1 MVGKGIYVLL
11 MVSGLLAF
19 SWQANA
25 LCWFDAGKPFHAT
38 KTFTMPVNASISVT
52 PGLAVGQLVYEQD
65 IRLANQGAFS
75 IRCDSAK
82 PFYYGYSLNTTLS
95 EIPPGSKTWSTSLTG
110 IGIKIA
116 AYAGTMGIMPV
127 TRLVG
132 GACSNS
138 GNCGLGNYDAY
149 SWLKIYKTG
158 NTVAPGTIDASTLP
172 EIIYTFGQ
180 ADSMVELYR
189 IRMTG
194 TITVNVPTCNISTA
208 SKAMTVNMGA
218 HKLSDFS
225 GTGSHTGW
233 VDASIYLDGCGQF
246 NGYGAETNDVNATFD
261 GSKNIA
267 KDAFNTNKF
276 SVTLTPL
283 NGVAAGAMKLKDQ
296 ISGATGFGIQLSRSQ
311 SDAGVMNLTGSTYK
325 YTDPL
330 SNNGSTTVT
339 VPLYARYI
347 QTAATPTGG
356 KADGML
362 EYTVSYN

>member
-1 MVGKGIYVLL
+1 MVCKGIHVLL
-11 MVSGLLAF
+11 MLLSLIVF
-19 SWQANA
+19 SEQANA
-25 LCWFDAGKPFHAT
+25 QCRFNTGYGFHSV
-38 KTFTMPVNASISVT
+38 KTLTMPVNASISVT
-52 PGLAVGQLVYEQD
+52 SGLAVGQKIYDQN
-65 IRLANQGAFS
+65 IILANQGAYF
-75 IRCDSAK
+75 IQCDSAQ
-82 PFYYGYSLNTTLS
+82 PFYYGYMLDTTLS
-95 EIPPGSKTWSTSLTG
+95 ESPPGSKTWATNLTG
-110 IGIKIA
+110 IGIKIGA
-116 AYAGTMGIMPV
+116 SAGSMG
-127 TRLVG
+127 TTLLTQAVG
-132 GACSNS
+132 GQCSVS
-138 GNCGLGNYDAY
+138 EGCGKSNYDAY
-149 SWLKIYKTG
+149 SWLEIFKTG

-180 ADSMVELYR
+180 ADSMVEMYR

-208 SKAMTVNMGA
+208 SKVMTVNMGA

-246 NGYGAETNDVNATFD
+246 NGYGTSTNATYN
-261 GSKNIA
+261 GSTVAAKN
-267 KDAFNTNKF
+267 AFTSNKF

-330 SNNGSTTVT
+330 SNNGSATVT

-347 QTAATPTGG
+347 QTAATATGG

>member
-11 MVSGLLAF
+11 MLLSLIVF
-19 SWQANA
+19 SEQANA
-25 LCWFDAGKPFHAT
+25 LCEFAADKPFNAT
-38 KTFTMPVNASISVT
+38 KTLTMPVNASISVT
-52 PGLAVGQLVYEQD
+52 PGLAVGQKVFDQD
-65 IRLANQGAFS
+65 IRLANQGVFI
-75 IRCDSAK
+75 IRCDAIK
-82 PFYYGYSLNTTLS
+82 PFYQGYNLSTTLS
-95 EIPPGSKTWSTSLTG
+95 ETPPGSKTWATNLTG
-110 IGIKIA
+110 IGIKISAGAGAMGETPITA
-116 AYAGTMGIMPV
+116 ASICANGW
-127 TRLVG
+127 
-132 GACSNS
+132 S
-138 GNCGLGNYDAY
+138 CGLVNYNAA
-149 SWLKIYKTG
+149 SWLEVFKTG
-158 NTVAPGTIDASTLP
+158 NTVEPGTIDASTLP
-172 EIIYTFGQ
+172 EIVYTVGQ
-180 ADSMVELYR
+180 VDGMVEIYR

-194 TITVNVPTCNISTA
+194 TITVTVPTCNITPA

-246 NGYGAETNDVNATFD
+246 NGYGTSTNATFE
-261 GSKNIA
+261 GSTVIA
-267 KDAFNTNKF
+267 KNAFTSNKF

-311 SDAGVMNLTGSTYK
+311 SDAGVMNLTAETYN

-347 QTAATPTGG
+347 QTAATATGG

-362 EYTVSYN
+362 EYTVSYK

>member
-1 MVGKGIYVLL
+1 MVRKGIHVLL
-11 MVSGLLAF
+11 MVSVLLAF
-19 SWQANA
+19 SEQAEA
-25 LCWFDAGKPFHAT
+25 QCWFNTSKPFHAT
-38 KTFTMPVNASISVT
+38 KTLTMPVNASISVT
-52 PGLAVGQLVYEQD
+52 PGLAVGQKVYDQD

-75 IRCDSAK
+75 IQCDTAG
-82 PFYYGYSLNTTLS
+82 PFYYGASLETTLS
-95 EIPPGSKTWSTSLTG
+95 ETSPGSKTWATSLTG
-110 IGIKIA
+110 IGIKIGA
-116 AYAGTMGIMPV
+116 SAGSMGAMPV
-127 TRLVG
+127 TEAVG
-132 GACSNS
+132 GCPNTWA
-138 GNCGLGNYDAY
+138 CGLVNHSAF
-149 SWLKIYKTG
+149 SWLEIFKTG
-158 NTVAPGTIDASTLP
+158 NTVEPGPIDASTLP

-180 ADSMVELYR
+180 DDSMVEIYR
-189 IRMTG
+189 IRMSG
-194 TITVNVPTCNISTA
+194 TITVTVPTCNITPA

-246 NGYGAETNDVNATFD
+246 NGYGTSTNATYN
-261 GSKNIA
+261 GSTVIA
-267 KDAFNTNKF
+267 KNAFTSNTF

-311 SDAGVMNLTGSTYK
+311 SDAGVMNLTGETYN

-347 QTAATPTGG
+347 QTAATATGG

>member
-1 MVGKGIYVLL
+1 MVHKGIHVLV
-11 MVSGLLAF
+11 MVLSLLAF
-19 SWQANA
+19 SGQANA
-25 LCWFDAGKPFHAT
+25 QCWFTSDRPFNAT
-38 KTFTMPVNASISVT
+38 KTLTMPVNASISVT
-52 PGLAVGQLVYEQD
+52 SGLAVGQKVYDQN
-65 IRLANQGAFS
+65 IILANQGAYF
-75 IRCDSAK
+75 IQCDSAQ
-82 PFYYGYSLNTTLS
+82 PFYYGYILNTTLS
-95 EIPPGSKTWSTSLTG
+95 ETSPGSKTWATSLTG
-110 IGIKIA
+110 IGIKIS
-116 AYAGTMGIMPV
+116 AGAGAMG
-127 TRLVG
+127 TTLLTQAVG
-132 GACSNS
+132 GSCANAW
-138 GNCGLGNYDAY
+138 GCGMSYYDAF
-149 SWLKIYKTG
+149 SWLEIFKTG
-158 NTVAPGTIDASTLP
+158 NTVAPGPIDASTLP

-180 ADSMVELYR
+180 ADSMVEMYR
-189 IRMTG
+189 IRMSG
-194 TITVNVPTCNISTA
+194 TITVTVPTCNITPA

-246 NGYGAETNDVNATFD
+246 NGYGTRTNATFE
-261 GSKNIA
+261 GSTVIA
-267 KDAFNTNKF
+267 RNAFTSNTF

-311 SDAGVMNLTGSTYK
+311 SDAGVMNLTGETYN

-362 EYTVSYN
+362 EYTVSYK

>member
-1 MVGKGIYVLL
+1 
-11 MVSGLLAF
+11 
-19 SWQANA
+19 
-25 LCWFDAGKPFHAT
+25 
-38 KTFTMPVNASISVT
+38 MPVNASISVT
-52 PGLAVGQLVYEQD
+52 PGLAVGQKVYDQD
-65 IRLANQGAFS
+65 IRLANQGAY
-75 IRCDSAK
+75 IVRCDAAK
-82 PFYYGYSLNTTLS
+82 PFYYDYSLNTTLS
-95 EIPPGSKTWSTSLTG
+95 ESPPGSKTWATNLTG
-110 IGIKIA
+110 IGIQIS
-116 AYAGTMGIMPV
+116 AGAGAMGATPV
-127 TRLVG
+127 TLAVG
-132 GACSNS
+132 GCPNS
-138 GNCGLGNYDAY
+138 WNCGWDNYDAA
-149 SWLKIYKTG
+149 SWLEVFKTG
-158 NTVAPGTIDASTLP
+158 NTVTPGTIDASTLP

-180 ADSMVELYR
+180 ADSMVEMYR

-194 TITVNVPTCNISTA
+194 TITVTVPTCNITPA
-208 SKAMTVNMGA
+208 SKVMTVNMGA

-246 NGYGAETNDVNATFD
+246 NGYGTRTNATFD
-261 GSKNIA
+261 GSTVIA
-267 KDAFNTNKF
+267 KNAFTSNKF

-311 SDAGVMNLTGSTYK
+311 SDAGVMNLTGENYN

-330 SNNGSTTVT
+330 SSNGSTTVT

-347 QTAATPTGG
+347 QTAATATGG

>member
-1 MVGKGIYVLL
+1 MVRKGIYVLL
-11 MVSGLLAF
+11 ILLSLLAF

-25 LCWFDAGKPFHAT
+25 LCEFAADKPFNAT
-38 KTFTMPVNASISVT
+38 KTLTMPVNTSISVT
-52 PGLAVGQLVYEQD
+52 SGLAVGQKVYDQN
-65 IRLANQGAFS
+65 IILANQGEFQ
-75 IRCDSAK
+75 INCDAVK
-82 PFYYGYSLNTTLS
+82 PFYYGYKLNTTLS
-95 EIPPGSKTWSTSLTG
+95 ENPPGSKTWATNLSG
-110 IGIKIA
+110 IGIKISA
-116 AYAGTMGIMPV
+116 SAGAMGTMLL
-127 TRLVG
+127 TQAVG
-132 GACSNS
+132 GQCANVW
-138 GNCGLGNYDAY
+138 GCGLSNYNAF
-149 SWLKIYKTG
+149 SWLEIFKTG
-158 NTVAPGTIDASTLP
+158 NTVEPGPIDASTLP

-180 ADSMVELYR
+180 ADSMVEIYR

-194 TITVNVPTCNISTA
+194 TITVTVPTCNITPA

-225 GTGSHTGW
+225 GTGSHSDW

-246 NGYGAETNDVNATFD
+246 NGYGTSTNATYN
-261 GSKNIA
+261 GSTVTAQN
-267 KDAFNTNKF
+267 AFTSNTF

-311 SDAGVMNLTGSTYK
+311 SDAGVMNLTAETYN

-347 QTAATPTGG
+347 QTAATATGG

-362 EYTVSYN
+362 EYTVSYK

>member
-1 MVGKGIYVLL
+1 MVRKGIHVLL
-11 MVSGLLAF
+11 MVSILLAF
-19 SWQANA
+19 SGQANA
-25 LCWFDAGKPFHAT
+25 LCWFDSDRPFNAT
-38 KTFTMPVNASISVT
+38 KTLTMPVNASISVT
-52 PGLAVGQLVYEQD
+52 SGLAVGQKIYDQD
-65 IRLANQGAFS
+65 IHLVNQGAFNVQ
-75 IRCDSAK
+75 CDATQ

-95 EIPPGSKTWSTSLTG
+95 ESPPGSKTWATNLGG
-110 IGIKIA
+110 IGIKISVG
-116 AYAGTMGIMPV
+116 AGAMGATPL
-127 TRLVG
+127 TQAVG
-132 GACSNS
+132 ELCANNWSCSWSNYGA
-138 GNCGLGNYDAY
+138 G
-149 SWLKIYKTG
+149 SWLEIFKTG
-158 NTVAPGTIDASTLP
+158 NTVAPGTINASTLP
-172 EIIYTFGQ
+172 EIVYTIGQ
-180 ADSMVELYR
+180 ADSMVEIYR

-194 TITVNVPTCNISTA
+194 TITVTVPTCNITPA
-208 SKAMTVNMGA
+208 SKVMTVNMGA

-246 NGYGAETNDVNATFD
+246 NGYGTSTNATYN
-261 GSKNIA
+261 GSTVTAQN
-267 KDAFNTNKF
+267 AFTSNKF

-311 SDAGVMNLTGSTYK
+311 SDAGVMNLTGETYN

-330 SNNGSTTVT
+330 SSNGSTTVT

-347 QTAATPTGG
+347 QTAATATGG

>member
-1 MVGKGIYVLL
+1 MVRKGIHVLL
-11 MVSGLLAF
+11 MVSILLAF

-25 LCWFDAGKPFHAT
+25 LCWFNSDRPLNAT

-52 PGLAVGQLVYEQD
+52 PGLAVGQKVYDQD
-65 IRLANQGAFS
+65 IRLANQGVFN
-75 IRCDSAK
+75 IQCDATGL
-82 PFYYGYSLNTTLS
+82 FYQGYNLNTTLS
-95 EIPPGSKTWSTSLTG
+95 ESPPGSKTWATNLTG
-110 IGIKIA
+110 IGIKISAGVGAMGETPIA
-116 AYAGTMGIMPV
+116 ASSCTN
-127 TRLVG
+127 TW
-132 GACSNS
+132 S
-138 GNCGLGNYDAY
+138 CGLVNYNAD
-149 SWLKIYKTG
+149 SWLEIFKTG
-158 NTVAPGTIDASTLP
+158 NTVEPGPIDASTLP

-180 ADSMVELYR
+180 ADSMVEIYR
-189 IRMTG
+189 IRMSG
-194 TITVNVPTCNISTA
+194 TITVTVPTCNITPA

-225 GTGSHTGW
+225 GTGSHSGW

-246 NGYGAETNDVNATFD
+246 SGYGTRTNATFD
-261 GSKNIA
+261 GSTVIA
-267 KDAFNTNKF
+267 RNALTSNKF

-311 SDAGVMNLTGSTYK
+311 SDAGVMNLTGETYN

-362 EYTVSYN
+362 EYTVSYK

>member
-1 MVGKGIYVLL
+1 MVRKGIYVLL
-11 MVSGLLAF
+11 MLLSLIVF
-19 SWQANA
+19 SEQANA
-25 LCWFDAGKPFHAT
+25 LCGFDPSMPFHAT
-38 KTFTMPVNASISVT
+38 KTLTMPVNASISVT
-52 PGLAVGQLVYEQD
+52 PGLAVGQKVYDQD
-65 IRLANQGAFS
+65 IRLANQGALN
-75 IRCDSAK
+75 IQCDATR
-82 PFYYGYSLNTTLS
+82 PFYKGFNLNTTLS
-95 EIPPGSKTWSTSLTG
+95 ETSPGSKTWATNLSG
-110 IGIKIA
+110 IGIKISIDAGAIGAMPLIQAEGGCPNSWACGWSNYGA
-116 AYAGTMGIMPV
+116 A
-127 TRLVG
+127 
-132 GACSNS
+132 
-138 GNCGLGNYDAY
+138 
-149 SWLKIYKTG
+149 SWLEIFKTG
-158 NTVAPGTIDASTLP
+158 NTVAPGPIDASTLP
-172 EIIYTFGQ
+172 EIVYTVGQ
-180 ADSMVELYR
+180 ADSMVEIYR
-189 IRMTG
+189 IRMSG
-194 TITVNVPTCNISTA
+194 TITINVPTCNITPA

-246 NGYGAETNDVNATFD
+246 NGYGTSTNATFD
-261 GSKNIA
+261 GSTVIA
-267 KDAFNTNKF
+267 KNAFTSNTF

-311 SDAGVMNLTGSTYK
+311 SDAGVMNLTAETYN

-330 SNNGSTTVT
+330 SSNGSATVT